1 MPRKLYP
8 AFFLLA
14 LVLAGCSSLGLHP
27 AQTFNDKL
35 AYGYATHKAVIDT
48 ATNAVTTGALSVDD
62 AEAVHQLGVESKTL
76 LDAARLVYTA
86 GDMDAAN
93 SKLLLA
99 TAVLTHLQRYLTA
112 RGVQ

>member
-1 MPRKLYP
+1 MTRHPIHALWL
-8 AFFLLA
+8 AFVLLS
-14 LVLAGCSSLGLHP
+14 GCSSLGLHP
-27 AQTFNDKL
+27 AQTFQDKL

-48 ATNAVTTGALSVDD
+48 ATNAVTLGTLSISD
-62 AEAVHQLGVESKTL
+62 AEAVHKLGVESKTL

-86 GDMDAAN
+86 GDVGAAN

-99 TAVLTHLQRYLTA
+99 TTVLTELQRYLSA